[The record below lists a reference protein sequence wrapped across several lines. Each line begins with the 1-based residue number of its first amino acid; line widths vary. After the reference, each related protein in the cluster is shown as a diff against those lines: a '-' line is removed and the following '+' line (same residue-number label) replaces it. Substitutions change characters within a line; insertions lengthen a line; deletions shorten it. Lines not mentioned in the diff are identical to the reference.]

1 MTEPV
6 SNAPEPLQDQV
17 GELLRAYGSGAYDE
31 TRLLLASLRDADVA
45 NLLRALPPR
54 MRQLIWEILDP
65 DIANR
70 SLQHLE
76 EDVRGELLESMDTSQ
91 LVAAA
96 DDLDADDF
104 ADILHQ
110 LPRRITDEVLGSLDA
125 VDRARVEAVL
135 PYADDCAGG
144 LMDTDTITVRP
155 RHALELVLRYLR
167 LRKELPASTDSL
179 IVVNSRDEYVGLL
192 PLAKLLTSDPS
203 VTVREVMDSDTAA
216 IHVDQPDTEVARI
229 FSTQDLISAPV
240 VDDDGKLVGRITIDD
255 VVDVILE
262 DAGEAV
268 LSPAGLDVDN
278 DAFAPIM
285 RSFRRRGLWLVINL
299 ATAFIAA
306 AVINVFEETI
316 AKVVALAVLMPI
328 VASMGGIAGTQT
340 LTLVIRG
347 MALGHVGR
355 ANLVYLLNREF
366 LVAVLNGL
374 LLAVIVAVFAAL
386 AFQDLSLGY
395 IIAAAMLINIVV
407 AAIAG
412 SLLPSLLNW
421 LGIDPAIAGGVVLT
435 TVTDVTGFFVFL
447 GLATLVYA

>member
-1 MTEPV
+1 MTDTQGG
-6 SNAPEPLQDQV
+6 EPLQDTV
-17 GELLRAYGSGAYDE
+17 SELLRTYGSGAYDE
-31 TRLLLASLRDADVA
+31 TRLLLASLRAPDVA
-45 NLLRALPPR
+45 DLLSSLPPR
-54 MRQLIWEILDP
+54 MRQIIWEILDS
-65 DIANR
+65 DTANR
-70 SLQHLE
+70 SLQHLD
-76 EDVRGELLESMDTSQ
+76 EDVRGELLESMDTSR

-96 DDLDADDF
+96 DDLDTDDF

-110 LPRRITDEVLGSLDA
+110 LPQRITDEVLGSLDA
-125 VDRARVEAVL
+125 ADRARVEAVL
-135 PYADDCAGG
+135 SYADDVAGG

-203 VTVREVMDSDTAA
+203 VTVREVMDSDTPA
-216 IHVDQPDTEVARI
+216 INVAEPDTEVART
-229 FSTQDLISAPV
+229 FSTLDLISAPV

-268 LSPAGLDVDN
+268 MGPAGLDVDN

-285 RSFRRRGLWLVINL
+285 RSFRRRGLWLTINL

-355 ANLVYLLNREF
+355 ANLLYLLNREF
-366 LVAVLNGL
+366 LVSVLNGL
-374 LLAVIVAVFAAL
+374 LLALIVAVFAAL
-386 AFQDLSLGY
+386 AFNDLSLGY
-395 IIAAAMLINIVV
+395 IIAAAMLINIIV
-407 AAIAG
+407 AAITG